1 MHIGDLMVS
10 EYFQYSMI
18 RTTKCIHPMAK
29 VCYFEMTV
37 RNAGEGAVIGIGLS
51 KTSIKDRNGVFPGWG
66 NGSIGYHGDDGK
78 LFRNS
83 STPLAT
89 YEPYSTGDTVGC
101 CLRRMEIRRKTLQF
115 CFFTLN
121 GRRLEPTWNLE
132 GGDFFPT
139 IGMGCSGAKV
149 ETNLGQK
156 EFVFN
161 IIGKSPVLLL
171 LSVLTMNIIAVILKA
186 I

>member
-78 LFRNS
+78 LFHDS
-83 STPLAT
+83 GTPLAT
-89 YEPYSTGDTVGC
+89 CEPYGRGDTVGC
-101 CLRRMEIRRKTLQF
+101 CLKRMKITEYGYGKTLQF

-121 GRRLEPTWNLE
+121 GKRLEPTRTLDE
-132 GGDFFPT
+132 GDFFPT
-139 IGMGCSGAKV
+139 IAIGCGGAEV

-156 EFVFN
+156 EFVFR
-161 IIGKSPVLLL
+161 IIGKISVSLLQSFFILVL
-171 LSVLTMNIIAVILKA
+171 
-186 I
+186 